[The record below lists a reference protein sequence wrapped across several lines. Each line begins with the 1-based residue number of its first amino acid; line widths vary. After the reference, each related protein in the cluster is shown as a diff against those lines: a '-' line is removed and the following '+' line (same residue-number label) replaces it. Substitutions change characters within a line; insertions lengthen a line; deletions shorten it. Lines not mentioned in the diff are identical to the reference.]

1 MPSRTSFWVVPRK
14 RVHLHV
20 GTDPIWQHRP
30 HSYAWGSFNTWIWKA
45 RRVQKQTK
53 FWWWGC
59 SEPGQRA
66 FSPPILYLCGW
77 GSGRPTPLGG
87 LKLLS
92 SCCCIKITF
101 SLWFACGLTL
111 LGKKILLWVLGAECT
126 CWAIFK
132 RMLRHIW
139 VFSCIF
145 PFYVCQRWPLR
156 FLAAE
161 LSS

>member
-111 LGKKILLWVLGAECT
+111 LGKKYCYECWVLSVPVRIEQSSNECWGT
-126 CWAIFK
+126 SE
-132 RMLRHIW
+132 
-139 VFSCIF
+139 FSLASF
-145 PFYVCQRWPLR
+145 
-156 FLAAE
+156 FLSMFASAG
-161 LSS
+161 L